1 MGDLVEQRVS
11 GASTAATRHRYD
23 GLGRWEHSDGDEH
36 GTVALRRDPRGRL
49 IEVVRSDGESES
61 YRYDLTGNLIHDNQT
76 HDRNR
81 LVRRG
86 DASFEYD
93 DDGRLTRKITSSGYD
108 NQTVYTQGYSSF

>member
-1 MGDLVEQRVS
+1 MCRQNIRS
-11 GASTAATRHRYD
+11 GTRAVPLLRTQVT
-23 GLGRWEHSDGDEH
+23 LGRGA
-36 GTVALRRDPRGRL
+36 V
-49 IEVVRSDGESES
+49 
-61 YRYDLTGNLIHDNQT
+61 TGNLIHDNQT